1 MKKNI
6 NTIIF
11 DLDGT
16 LLNTLDDLHAC
27 FNYAI
32 KSFGY
37 PERTLDEIRSF
48 VGNGMKTAL
57 KRALPDSVCD
67 EELDKIVNFF
77 RPYYKENMLK
87 LTKPYDGVVELLK
100 TLKEKGYKIAVV
112 SNKYDEEV
120 KNLCKNFFGEYIDI
134 AIGENVDVRKKP
146 EIDGVLKAVKELNS
160 TLEESIF
167 IGDSDVD
174 ILTARNANIPCI
186 SVLWGF
192 RDKAFLENKGGKFF
206 AKTTKD
212 IENFLYLG

>member
-67 EELDKIVNFF
+67 EELNKIVNFF

-134 AIGENVDVRKKP
+134 AIGESDDVRKKP
-146 EIDGVLKAVKELNS
+146 EIDGVLKALKELNS